1 MESRTTFR
9 FEAGD
14 VRFELSGSEDFV
26 RRTLPS
32 FLPFVSRVA
41 GLPASAATGAGTS
54 AGTSARA
61 GAAAAAGTAASSGAA
76 PVVSAS
82 APQEQMDLKSW
93 YELKIPSASR
103 ISMQDQILVFAFW
116 MRGFKKYI
124 FTSED
129 IRRGF
134 ETIGQTEPKSLLQI
148 LGTLKRD
155 HNLILG
161 TERRGE
167 YMLNTTGIERVREIL
182 GIPSPTSQPAAP
194 RGGATGGATGGTA
207 GAGGANPRAMTDAER
222 AARAVLDI

>member
-9 FEAGD
+9 FEAGE

-26 RRTLPS
+26 RRNLPA
-32 FLPFVSRVA
+32 FMPLVGRVA
-41 GLPASAATGAGTS
+41 GIAVP
-54 AGTSARA
+54 
-61 GAAAAAGTAASSGAA
+61 AAAAAPSSPGASAASS
-76 PVVSAS
+76 SAS
-82 APQEQMDLKSW
+82 SSPPSGAPRDVTEPGDLRGW
-93 YELKIPSASR
+93 YEKHVPAALR
-103 ISMQDQILVFAFW
+103 VSMQDQILVFAFW

-134 ETIGQTEPKSLLQI
+134 ESIGQQEPKSLLQI

-167 YMLNTTGIERVREIL
+167 YMLNTTGIDRVRELL
-182 GIPSPTSQPAAP
+182 GIPRPSAA
-194 RGGATGGATGGTA
+194 RDAAAAA
-207 GAGGANPRAMTDAER
+207 GAGQAPRDVNDAER

>member
-26 RRTLPS
+26 RRNLPA
-32 FLPFVSRVA
+32 FLPLVGGVV
-41 GLPASAATGAGTS
+41 GVPAPATDGAP
-54 AGTSARA
+54 
-61 GAAAAAGTAASSGAA
+61 AAAAASTPPSGAE
-76 PVVSAS
+76 PTN
-82 APQEQMDLKSW
+82 PDDLSGW
-93 YELKIPSASR
+93 YEKHVPAASR
-103 ISMQDQILVFAFW
+103 ISMQDQILVFAYW

-134 ETIGQTEPKSLLQI
+134 ESIGQQEPKSLLQI

-161 TERRGE
+161 TDRRGE
-167 YMLNTTGIERVREIL
+167 YMLNTTGIDRVRELL
-182 GIPSPTSQPAAP
+182 GIPKPGAAREGTGAGTAP
-194 RGGATGGATGGTA
+194 RDV
-207 GAGGANPRAMTDAER
+207 NDAER

>member
-26 RRTLPS
+26 RRNLPA
-32 FLPFVSRVA
+32 FLPLVSRVA
-41 GLPASAATGAGTS
+41 GVPAAAPQAGQTAGASAGPAAT
-54 AGTSARA
+54 
-61 GAAAAAGTAASSGAA
+61 ASHESS
-76 PVVSAS
+76 PD
-82 APQEQMDLKSW
+82 DLRGW
-93 YELKIPSASR
+93 YERHVPAASR
-103 ISMQDQILVFAFW
+103 ISMQDQILVFAYW

-134 ETIGQTEPKSLLQI
+134 EAIGQQEPKSLLQI

-167 YMLNTTGIERVREIL
+167 YMLNTTGIDRVREIL
-182 GIPSPTSQPAAP
+182 GIPKPGSGGAAAPAQAAAP
-194 RGGATGGATGGTA
+194 REAAT
-207 GAGGANPRAMTDAER
+207 PREMTDAER

>member
-9 FEAGD
+9 FEAGE
-14 VRFELSGSEDFV
+14 VRFELTGSEDFV
-26 RRTLPS
+26 RRNLPA

-41 GLPASAATGAGTS
+41 GV
-54 AGTSARA
+54 RA
-61 GAAAAAGTAASSGAA
+61 PAAAAPAQAGIARPAPAA
-76 PVVSAS
+76 PQSAS
-82 APQEQMDLKSW
+82 NGLQDATGPGDLTAW
-93 YELKIPSASR
+93 YERHVPAASR
-103 ISMQDQILVFAFW
+103 ISMQDQILVFAYF
-116 MRGFKKYI
+116 MRGFRKYI

-134 ETIGQTEPKSLLQI
+134 EAIGQTEPKSLLQI

-167 YMLNTTGIERVREIL
+167 YMLNTTGIDRVRELL
-182 GIPSPTSQPAAP
+182 GIPKPGAAGPPSAQAIHAAQVAAQSAPATP
-194 RGGATGGATGGTA
+194 RE
-207 GAGGANPRAMTDAER
+207 MTDAER